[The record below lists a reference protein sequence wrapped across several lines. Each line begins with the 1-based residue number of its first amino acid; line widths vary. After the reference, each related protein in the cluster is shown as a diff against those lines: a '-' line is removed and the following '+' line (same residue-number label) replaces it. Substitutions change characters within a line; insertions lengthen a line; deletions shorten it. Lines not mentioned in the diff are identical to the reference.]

1 LGLAIWRNQSVFQ
14 DPMLAYLDPT
24 SGSMGFQLLVASL
37 LAGITSVRLYWTR
50 LKSVFRHKRKL
61 DS

>member
-1 LGLAIWRNQSVFQ
+1 
-14 DPMLAYLDPT
+14 MLAYLDPT